1 MWLPRRS
8 KTASIIASSRVIIIT
23 TMSTLIA
30 VVAVGVGVI
39 VLSSISRVSI
49 SIDSNT
55 MIIIVL
61 SCSMRIFMT
70 SI

>member
-8 KTASIIASSRVIIIT
+8 KTASIIASSRVLIIT

>member
-1 MWLPRRS
+1 
-8 KTASIIASSRVIIIT
+8 
-23 TMSTLIA
+23 MSTLIA
-30 VVAVGVGVI
+30 VVAVVVAVI